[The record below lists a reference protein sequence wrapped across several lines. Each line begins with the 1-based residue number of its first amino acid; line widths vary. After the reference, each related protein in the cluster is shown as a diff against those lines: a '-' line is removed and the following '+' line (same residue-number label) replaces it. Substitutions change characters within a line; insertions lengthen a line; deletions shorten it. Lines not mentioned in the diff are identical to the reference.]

1 MHWDMCISH
10 KKQQIVTQPTNRR
23 GCNVSHFSTIK
34 TKLRDKGI
42 LLEALNLLQYNVNEK
57 QDLVIENPS
66 HAEEHPVMNACI
78 AVAPDIG
85 FCWNEQTQS
94 YDLYSDEQTWSLN
107 VPPNR
112 FVDKVTQQYAR
123 MTIHHTMKE
132 EGWQVEEE
140 WEMDDNS
147 IELTVTRWV

>member
-1 MHWDMCISH
+1 M
-10 KKQQIVTQPTNRR
+10 
-23 GCNVSHFSTIK
+23 SHFSTIK
-34 TKLRDKGI
+34 TQLKDKDV
-42 LLEALNLLQYNVNEK
+42 LLEALELLQYNVKEN

-94 YDLYSDEQTWSLN
+94 YDLYSDEQTWSLPT
-107 VPPNR
+107 PPNR

-123 MTIHHTMKE
+123 MTIHNTMKE
-132 EGWQVEEE
+132 DGWQVSEE

-147 IELTVTRWV
+147 IELTLTRWV

>member
-1 MHWDMCISH
+1 M
-10 KKQQIVTQPTNRR
+10 
-23 GCNVSHFSTIK
+23 SHFSTIK
-34 TKLRDKGI
+34 TQLKDKDI
-42 LLEALNLLQYNVNEK
+42 LLEALNLLQYNVKEK

-94 YDLYSDEQTWSLN
+94 YDLYSDEQTWSLPT
-107 VPPNR
+107 PPNR

-123 MTIHHTMKE
+123 MTIHNTMEK
-132 EGWQVEEE
+132 EGWQVSEE

-147 IELTVTRWV
+147 IELTLTRWA

>member
-1 MHWDMCISH
+1 M
-10 KKQQIVTQPTNRR
+10 
-23 GCNVSHFSTIK
+23 SHFSTIK
-34 TKLRDKGI
+34 TQLKDKDV
-42 LLEALNLLQYNVNEK
+42 LLEALNLLQYNVKEK

-85 FCWNEQTQS
+85 FWWNEQTQS
-94 YDLYSDEQTWSLN
+94 YDLYSDEQTWSLPT
-107 VPPNR
+107 PPNR

-123 MTIHHTMKE
+123 MTIHNTMKE
-132 EGWQVEEE
+132 DGWQVAEE

-147 IELTVTRWV
+147 IELTLTRWV

>member
-1 MHWDMCISH
+1 M
-10 KKQQIVTQPTNRR
+10 
-23 GCNVSHFSTIK
+23 SHFSTIK
-34 TKLRDKGI
+34 TQLKDKDI
-42 LLEALNLLQYNVNEK
+42 LLEALNLLQYNVKEK

-85 FCWNEQTQS
+85 FCWNEDTQS
-94 YDLYSDEQTWSLN
+94 YDLYSDEQTWTLPT
-107 VPPNR
+107 PPNR

-123 MTIHHTMKE
+123 MTIHNTMEK
-132 EGWQVEEE
+132 EGWQVSEE

-147 IELTVTRWV
+147 IELTLTRWT